1 MDDRAL
7 AVATA
12 RTGAQIVR
20 DLFGRVRSGD
30 MKGTNNPVTV
40 ADRASEAAIVATL
53 RRYRPGDAIVAEE
66 GGGDDG
72 AARSGAAQ
80 SGAARSG
87 RHWIVDPL
95 DGTVNFLHGI
105 PQIGVSV
112 ALYDGDAPLAAAIVD
127 TARGEVFSAAAGEG
141 AALDGEPLAVSG
153 VEDLRGSIVATGFP
167 YDHDRYAADY
177 TAVLTGVL
185 EQVNGIRRFGSAA
198 LDLAWV
204 AAGRY
209 EGFWELGLAPWDS
222 AAGILL
228 VREAGGVV
236 TDPWGRPATPW
247 LPLVV
252 AAAPQLHEPL
262 RAIVLDRLPERLR
275 RRDGD
280 G

>member
-7 AVATA
+7 AVAAA
-12 RTGAQIVR
+12 RIGAQIVH
-20 DLFGRVRSGD
+20 DLFGRIRSGD

-40 ADRASEAAIVATL
+40 ADRESEEAIVAVL
-53 RRYRPGDAIVAEE
+53 RRNRPGDAIVAEE
-66 GGGDDG
+66 GGGGEDG
-72 AARSGAAQ
+72 ADG
-80 SGAARSG
+80 SG

-112 ALYDGDAPLAAAIVD
+112 ALYDGDTPLAAAIVD
-127 TARGEVFSAAAGEG
+127 TIRGEEFSAAAGEG
-141 AALDGEPLAVSG
+141 AALGGEPLTVSG
-153 VEDLRGSIVATGFP
+153 VEDLRGAIVATGFP
-167 YDHDRYAADY
+167 YDHDRYAAEY

-236 TDPWGRPATPW
+236 TDPWGRPGTPW

-262 RAIVLDRLPERLR
+262 RAIVLGRLPERLR
-275 RRDGD
+275 RRDGH